1 MLGKLGVFYLNQD
14 KEIIIIGC
22 GAAGGT
28 AAQFARK
35 TDRKSVITIFEK
47 GKYSQYSRCGLPYV
61 ISGDIPKFDDLIE
74 FSSNWFNNAH
84 IDLLLNTIVEEIDV
98 RNQKIKAKKDNIAV
112 EKSYDSLILA
122 TGAKPFIPPIKNIYD
137 GNNLAK
143 GIFVLRSIDDAEK
156 ISSYI
161 QKGKNAIVIGAG
173 FIGLEMAD
181 TLNKKEM
188 NVTVVEALPWILP
201 NTFDEDMANIV
212 LEELS
217 KNIDILTDH
226 IVTKIESKSGKIFKV
241 FLKNNKTNEEK
252 ELLTDILIIGTG
264 CKPDS
269 SLAQKAGCKLGK
281 AGHIIVNNKC
291 ETSIKNIYAVGDC
304 TEFKDFVTKKPV
316 CIGLGSIGVRQ
327 GIAAGTNAAGGD
339 YNLPDG
345 VLQSC
350 TSEFFGIEVASVGPS
365 TNNLKELGAV
375 SGKFTGYSR
384 AEYFPGGKKIS
395 IKVFADEKTNKII
408 AAQAVGDKAAKRIN
422 TFACAILS
430 GMDIETFRKLETTYS
445 PPIAPTLDVETLVCD
460 IVSMKINRRR

>member
-1 MLGKLGVFYLNQD
+1 MGVFYLNQD
-14 KEIIIIGC
+14 KKIIIIGC

-35 TDRKSVITIFEK
+35 TDRKTSITIFEK
-47 GKYSQYSRCGLPYV
+47 GKYPQYSRCGLPYV
-61 ISGDIPKFDDLIE
+61 ISGEIPKSDDLIE
-74 FSSNWFNNAH
+74 FSGAWFNNAH
-84 IDLLLNTIVEEIDV
+84 IDLLLNTTVEEIDIK
-98 RNQKIKAKKDNIAV
+98 NQKIVAKADNISV
-112 EKSYDSLILA
+112 EKSYDSLIIA
-122 TGAKPFIPPIKNIYD
+122 TGAKPFVPPIKNIYE
-137 GNNLAK
+137 GNNLVK
-143 GIFVLRSIDDAEK
+143 GVFVLRSIDDAEK

-161 QKGKNAIVIGAG
+161 QKGKNAVVIGAG

-181 TLNKKEM
+181 TLNKTEM
-188 NVTVVEALPWILP
+188 KVTVVEALPWILP

-217 KNIDILTDH
+217 KSVNIFTDH
-226 IVTKIESKSGKIFKV
+226 IVTKIESKSGKIYKV
-241 FLKNNKTNEEK
+241 FLKDNKTNEEK
-252 ELLTDILIIGTG
+252 QLPADILIIGTG

-281 AGHIIVNNKC
+281 AGHIIVNNRC
-291 ETSIKNIYAVGDC
+291 ETSIKNVYAVGDC
-304 TEFKDFVTKKPV
+304 TEFIDFVTKKPV

-327 GIAAGTNAAGGD
+327 GIAVGTNAGGGN
-339 YNLPDG
+339 YSLPDG

-365 TNNLKELGAV
+365 TNILKELSPT

-408 AAQAVGDKAAKRIN
+408 AAQAAGDKAAKRIN

-430 GMDIETFRKLETTYS
+430 GMDVDTFKKLETTYS
-445 PPIAPTLDVETLVCD
+445 PPVALTLDAETLVCD
-460 IVSMKINRRR
+460 IISMKINRRR